1 MAQKK
6 NHVHRSVRYFLVLM
20 NPQLFCP
27 IRGALKAKLKAKDG
41 LTFTEEKRRIDCIN
55 LLLSKGYPKDR
66 IEAETKVIKFG
77 HKGKNSLRADIVVYD
92 RSIVSVKAL
101 AEDKR
106 RGCMK
111 IIGEIKR
118 GFADAD
124 SAKSEQ
130 LKPALD
136 LIPSTDVLGIYWD
149 DVEQSI
155 FYKKVSGSVIETVE
169 ASIAMLPA
177 FGSPLAAKDIHYGD
191 LKPDT
196 DLVKRFARLDD
207 ILHQAGHSKDD
218 RYDILFKLLLTKIF
232 DEQSNR
238 PKNGRMIVQD
248 FSVGDVPDS
257 DILEIFEKGLES
269 ALTLYGS
276 HLPKKPSKK
285 IGCSG
290 ASLRQIA
297 KIICPIDILGS
308 SPQVIQDFFMYFGR
322 SLYKVD
328 LAQYFTPYEVIDLIV
343 RIVNPK
349 FGDVVRDPACGTADF
364 LVGAMRV
371 AEERHGANIAAQL
384 HGVDTADMAVT
395 LSVFNMILNGDG
407 SSHIEQGD
415 SLKELPKHEGKYTVA
430 LCNPP
435 FGTRIV
441 EKRKEVLA
449 QFELGTEEVSG
460 KRVPLKSQETGLL
473 FVEVCLRSVRAGGR
487 VGILLPNGY
496 LGNRGG
502 RYQVFR
508 EWLLRHARVAAVIGF
523 PRFTFKKS
531 GADVSASVVVLE
543 KREEPLAD
551 LSTMADFPIH
561 FNLVEKVGWD
571 LQSKRSGRI
580 YKRDPRDG
588 SLVLDADSNE
598 PVLDAD
604 FERVLSDLYSST
616 VVDAFDWL
624 ADGVTG
630 AASTGGWI
638 VQAADVI
645 ARSDLCLDPKRW
657 SSKHASLVE
666 AIASVNHFKISDV
679 IRPVSRRLKKK
690 ADATYR
696 YVEIEKMYES
706 FGAYISNDYYGWALP
721 DRGKQVAAPGDI
733 FIANIWSSAGK
744 WMIAGDEASDGHLIV
759 TTGCTHFEIIPGQE
773 PLLPDLVFGLSSE
786 AFRVQMRAL
795 ATGSDG
801 LSSIAT
807 EDICSV
813 ILPKITTG
821 AVREQFRDRVA
832 EAKAGQLVLPRVVRE
847 ELALTAPG
855 TNVPLRS
862 AHVVQV

>member
-1 MAQKK
+1 
-6 NHVHRSVRYFLVLM
+6 M

-55 LLLSKGYPKDR
+55 LLLGKGYPKDR

-92 RSIVSVKAL
+92 RAVSIVKTL
-101 AEDKR
+101 ADDKR

-118 GFADAD
+118 DSADAE
-124 SAKSEQ
+124 SAKTDQ
-130 LKPALD
+130 LKPAMD
-136 LIPSTDVLGIYWD
+136 LIPSTDALGIYWD

-155 FYKKVSGSVIETVE
+155 FYKKVKGSDIETRE

-177 FGSPLAAKDIHYGD
+177 FGSALAAKDIHYSD

-238 PKNGRMIVQD
+238 PKDGRMIIQD
-248 FSVGDVPDS
+248 FSIGDVPDA
-257 DILEIFEKGLES
+257 DILEIIEKGLS
-269 ALTLYGS
+269 AALTLYGS

-285 IGCSG
+285 MGCSG
-290 ASLRQIA
+290 ASLRLIS
-297 KIICPIDILGS
+297 KIICPVDILGS

-371 AEERHGANIAAQL
+371 AEERHGANIGSQL

-415 SLKELPKHEGKYTVA
+415 SLRELPKHEGKYTAA

-435 FGTRIV
+435 FGTKIV

-449 QFELGTEEVSG
+449 QFELGTEEIGG
-460 KRVPLKSQETGLL
+460 KRVPLKGQETGLL
-473 FVEVCLRSVRAGGR
+473 FVEVCLRSVRPGGR

-502 RYQVFR
+502 RYQAFR
-508 EWLLRHARVAAVIGF
+508 EWLFRQARIAAVVGF

-543 KREEPLAD
+543 RREEPITD
-551 LSTMADFPIH
+551 LKLMPDFPIH

-580 YKRDPRDG
+580 YRRDSKDG
-588 SLVLDADSNE
+588 SLVLDAGTNE

-604 FERVLSDLYSST
+604 FDRVLSDLYSST

-624 ADGVTG
+624 SDGVPQ
-630 AASTGGWI
+630 AISTGGYV
-638 VQAADVI
+638 VQAADII
-645 ARSDLCLDPKRW
+645 ARDDLCLDPKRW
-657 SSKHASLVE
+657 SQKHAGLVT
-666 AIASVNHFKISDV
+666 AIAGVPHFKVSDV
-679 IRPVSRRLKKK
+679 IRPVTRRLKKK
-690 ADATYR
+690 ADAVYR
-696 YVEIEKMYES
+696 YVEIEKIYES
-706 FGAYISNDYYGWALP
+706 FGSYIAVEYFGWALP
-721 DRGKQVAAPGDI
+721 DRGKLVAAPGDM

-744 WMIAGDEASDGHLIV
+744 WMIAGDDAAAGDLIV
-759 TTGCTHFEIIPGQE
+759 TTGCTHFEVIPGSE
-773 PLLPDLVFGLSSE
+773 ALLADLVFGLSSE

-807 EDICSV
+807 EDIGS
-813 ILPKITTG
+813 ITLPRITNT
-821 AVREQFRDRVA
+821 AVREQLSERIA

-847 ELALTAPG
+847 ELRLSAPSA
-855 TNVPLRS
+855 NVPLRS
-862 AHVVQV
+862 SHVVQV